1 MTKLNFASSDV
12 WQVCDQNN
20 INPDTF
26 GQIAFRVVPSWR
38 VCLYNSRTSIS
49 KNRSGA
55 FVLFSPHLPNR
66 IIARLLSVRKRE
78 QLPSGFRVSDALEY
92 RQVFVIDPRQEF
104 SDAQLAPL
112 IQVGIQVIRVP
123 GVTGAELSDHL
134 AVLISQ

>member
-12 WQVCDQNN
+12 WQVCDQNS
-20 INPDTF
+20 ITPDAL
-26 GQIAFRVVPSWR
+26 GQITFRVVPSWR
-38 VCLYNSRTSIS
+38 VCLYDSRMDIS
-49 KNRSGA
+49 KDRNRS

-112 IQVGIQVIRVP
+112 VQVGIQVIRVC
-123 GVTGAELSDHL
+123 GTTGAE
-134 AVLISQ
+134 